1 MKITCNIVT
10 SKDDIFWLA
19 MDKATKLVVQARTE
33 DEAVKVL
40 LNDLIE
46 HYKKYGVPED
56 IEEEES
62 ECKQI
67 TIEI

>member
-1 MKITCNIVT
+1 M
-10 SKDDIFWLA
+10 
-19 MDKATKLVVQARTE
+19 VVQARTE
-33 DEAVKVL
+33 DEAVKIL
-40 LNDLIE
+40 LNDLME

-56 IEEEES
+56 TWEKES

>member
-1 MKITCNIVT
+1 
-10 SKDDIFWLA
+10 

-33 DEAVKVL
+33 DEAVKIL
-40 LNDLIE
+40 LNDLME

-56 IEEEES
+56 TWEKES